1 MKKLFEKN
9 DLLVI
14 IAVSLACVFL
24 LIPHFVKSE
33 QLVAEIS
40 VNGEIV
46 ETVELDKVNG
56 VRDMKLDCSP
66 EITLRIEKGRI
77 CVKDA
82 QCKDKLCQK
91 CGWLDSSGDAAVCL
105 PAKAVIGVK
114 GGSKKSNEGSADVI
128 TY

>member
-9 DLLVI
+9 DMIVI
-14 IAVSLACVFL
+14 IAVSLVSVIL
-24 LIPHFVKSE
+24 LIPHFVKSD
-33 QLVAEIS
+33 QLVAEIN
-40 VNGEIV
+40 VNGETV
-46 ETVELDKVNG
+46 ETIELDKVNG
-56 VRDMKLDCSP
+56 VRDLKLGCSP
-66 EITLRIEKGRI
+66 EITVRIEKGRI

-105 PAKAVIGVK
+105 PAKAVISVK